1 MRVISRNPFTQCF
14 CIVVAKVS
22 GFLRSEILF
31 LVGMEVFFHLPDNML
46 GLVVIMNL
54 KICR

>member
-1 MRVISRNPFTQCF
+1 MARNPFTQRL
-14 CIVVAKVS
+14 CIMVAQIS
-22 GFLRSEILF
+22 GFFWSEIFF

-46 GLVVIMNL
+46 GLVVIVNL

>member
-1 MRVISRNPFTQCF
+1 MARNPFTQRL
-14 CIVVAKVS
+14 CIMVAQIS

-31 LVGMEVFFHLPDNML
+31 LVGMEVFFHLPDDML